1 MAPRAFSI
9 ASSKAFPA
17 GAAPFNAD
25 SAKDLQLLVEAF
37 VVRGVCLMPDVP
49 GPTGS
54 MPFSMEFDNQAQR

>member
-1 MAPRAFSI
+1 MASRAFSI

-49 GPTGS
+49 GPTFGKGS
-54 MPFSMEFDNQAQR
+54 A